1 MKPFQ
6 TVGHYINNE
15 RQRSLAP
22 YIVCSSHTCQT
33 AKVMFFCTG
42 VKSIEI
48 LCILGVV
55 AVIVNYLVS
64 ISFVPAALSLYAEVS
79 DVIIII

>member
-1 MKPFQ
+1 
-6 TVGHYINNE
+6 
-15 RQRSLAP
+15 
-22 YIVCSSHTCQT
+22 
-33 AKVMFFCTG
+33 MFFCTG